1 MQIDNSGQV
10 FNILYRPETHKG
22 FKNDNDDVINY
33 VVRTEEPFQNLARKE
48 KFAGI
53 TATDVATGEFKRF
66 RFDRIL
72 AVNKMR

>member
-1 MQIDNSGQV
+1 MQIDNSGQI
-10 FNILYRPETHKG
+10 FNVLYRPEKHNG
-22 FKNDNDDVINY
+22 VENNNDDVHSY

>member
-1 MQIDNSGQV
+1 MQIDNSGQIFSV
-10 FNILYRPETHKG
+10 LYRPEKHDG
-22 FKNDNDDVINY
+22 VENVNNNVHNY

-53 TATDVATGEFKRF
+53 TATDVATGAFKRF

-72 AVNKMR
+72 AVNKM